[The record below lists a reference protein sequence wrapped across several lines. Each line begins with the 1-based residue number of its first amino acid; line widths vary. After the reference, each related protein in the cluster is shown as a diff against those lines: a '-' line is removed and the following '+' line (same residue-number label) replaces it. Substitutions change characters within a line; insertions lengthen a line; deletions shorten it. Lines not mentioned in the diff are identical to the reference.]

1 MILYLSLF
9 CNQRSQR
16 ICRIHGCDAN
26 ILFAIKCMM
35 KQRPY
40 RVLIYSLIITTLI
53 FGYLLRIFESKLNE
67 ISEQNFSNM
76 INCIWCVIITLTSVG
91 YGDIYP
97 KTYFGR
103 IVGIFICFWGFFIIS
118 FFVLTV
124 ENILS
129 FNQSEKKAFDILQSL
144 TYKHEMKKKAV
155 KVLSSAYALKNLK

>member
-1 MILYLSLF
+1 
-9 CNQRSQR
+9 
-16 ICRIHGCDAN
+16 
-26 ILFAIKCMM
+26 
-35 KQRPY
+35 
-40 RVLIYSLIITTLI
+40 
-53 FGYLLRIFESKLNE
+53 
-67 ISEQNFSNM
+67 M

-103 IVGIFICFWGFFIIS
+103 TVGILICFWGFFIIS

-155 KVLSSAYALKNLK
+155 KVLSSAYALKNLKQNRLVNSIDRINKKQAMISKFQTFRSSMLEF